1 VTGFAAVRRLNRA
14 CPIEKAGHASSTISV
29 DHFFSAE
36 SDTPLPLGQGTEI
49 DDARGGEPK
58 SMRHRF
64 LAMELKVPP
73 STLSVSNLSDTMAAV
88 G

>member
-1 VTGFAAVRRLNRA
+1 MTEFAAVRRLNRA

-36 SDTPLPLGQGTEI
+36 SDTPMPLGAGI
-49 DDARGGEPK
+49 DDARGGKPK

-64 LAMELKVPP
+64 LAMELKVPL

>member
-1 VTGFAAVRRLNRA
+1 LLFWWSNARM
-14 CPIEKAGHASSTISV
+14 PAGAS
-29 DHFFSAE
+29 
-36 SDTPLPLGQGTEI
+36 
-49 DDARGGEPK
+49 EPK

-64 LAMELKVPP
+64 LAMELKVPL

>member
-1 VTGFAAVRRLNRA
+1 M
-14 CPIEKAGHASSTISV
+14 
-29 DHFFSAE
+29 
-36 SDTPLPLGQGTEI
+36 PLGAGI